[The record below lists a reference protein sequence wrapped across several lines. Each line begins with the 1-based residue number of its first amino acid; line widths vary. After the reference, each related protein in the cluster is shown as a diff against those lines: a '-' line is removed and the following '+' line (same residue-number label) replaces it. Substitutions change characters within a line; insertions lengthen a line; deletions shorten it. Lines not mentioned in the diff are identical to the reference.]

1 MAEDNLRHET
11 GDRSPG
17 RVTRIGKGIGKP
29 SYSRWDGRSRDTK
42 NTKDFGGWERDV
54 QRETAN
60 NMRCCRLELFLEVE
74 SKSRSIVELLGGRL

>member
-17 RVTRIGKGIGKP
+17 RVARIGKGIGKP

-42 NTKDFGGWERDV
+42 NTRTLVGGKG
-54 QRETAN
+54 T
-60 NMRCCRLELFLEVE
+60 
-74 SKSRSIVELLGGRL
+74 SRGRQPTT